1 VPILNPLPASL
12 RPSPCVTAHIVSGV
26 YTVYIIKYFSP
37 PVGWGYQLML
47 FGDKYKRGTGKGGK
61 FERKRK
67 KKMKRKYMYTCK
79 INAK

>member
-1 VPILNPLPASL
+1 VLLL
-12 RPSPCVTAHIVSGV
+12 VLFQGCKL
-26 YTVYIIKYFSP
+26 YTYIIKYFSP

-67 KKMKRKYMYTCK
+67 KEGR
-79 INAK
+79 